1 MPIAVPGNRKEG
13 RIIVLF
19 YDGSRSPFL
28 PVVPGLADVAGAGD
42 GQLEGGDVQPLLV
55 GVGEEADKVVLLQA
69 LRVVLVV
76 DIGAGRAGVP
86 KMTKS
91 IIRSP

>member
-1 MPIAVPGNRKEG
+1 MLCRVK
-13 RIIVLF
+13 
-19 YDGSRSPFL
+19 SCL
-28 PVVPGLADVAGAGD
+28 PVMPWLADMTRAGD
-42 GQLEGGDVQPLLV
+42 GELEGVDVQAPFV
-55 GVGEEADKVVLLQA
+55 GVSEEADKVVLLQA

>member
-1 MPIAVPGNRKEG
+1 MILLITFNTPYLVKLSI
-13 RIIVLF
+13 
-19 YDGSRSPFL
+19 
-28 PVVPGLADVAGAGD
+28 PVMSGLADMTRACNRE
-42 GQLEGGDVQPLLV
+42 LEGVDVQPPLV
-55 GVGEEADKVVLLQA
+55 SVGEEADKVVLLQA